1 MADNQRS
8 IAEKER
14 SQAEHS
20 KRVADTLSYI
30 SLGRTLASAS
40 LKVLDQKNLELAHL
54 LAYAAYLYTDRYKG
68 DVYFPSVY
76 MALTSVSQSVNT
88 WARHKGNVM
97 NIDFFSA
104 DHLVSASTYGEITA
118 DHQDAVQQQ

>member
-1 MADNQRS
+1 MTNSERKLANEQRRRAEIERQHALVAQERAVEASKVADNQRS

-30 SLGRTLASAS
+30 SLGRTLAAAS

-68 DVYFPSVY
+68 DVYFPLY
-76 MALTSVSQSVNT
+76 I
-88 WARHKGNVM
+88 WP
-97 NIDFFSA
+97 
-104 DHLVSASTYGEITA
+104 
-118 DHQDAVQQQ
+118 